1 MLVITAGSIMH
12 MLIAIVLLFAV
23 FSTRG
28 QLTEVPGAEVG
39 SLSEQGPAMVAGIQ
53 DGDRIVAIDG
63 QAVADPDELGQAV
76 RRHEPGEAVTV
87 ALVRDGE
94 ALQIETV
101 LGANTDRQSDF
112 FGEAFLG
119 VGSSAAAEWEPMS
132 IADAAVSSVTE
143 LVPVT
148 WESTK
153 GVVQVL
159 NPVNIWEHL
168 SGETDDLSTRPTTV
182 VGVTQVSGSIGE
194 AEGLVGVLYLLA
206 VLNVFVGV
214 FNMFPLLPLDGG
226 HAAVATYERVREG
239 RSRRR
244 YFADIERLMPVAMG
258 VIMVLLALFMSG
270 LYLDLARPLR

>member
-119 VGSSAAAEWEPMS
+119 VGSSAAAEWESMS